1 MAEMP
6 LIQVHELYKRFGR
19 QEGFKGF
26 SLDIMRG
33 EILAV
38 VGRSGTGKSV
48 FLKNLIGLIR
58 PDKGQILVEGQDI
71 HQGGSRHLGRGREGF
86 GMLFQGGALFDSLTV
101 EDNVAFPLQEKTRMS
116 DAEIQVAVAEM
127 LKDVGLE
134 GVEGKFP
141 DKLSGGC
148 GNRGA

>member
-6 LIQVHELYKRFGR
+6 LIQVRELYKRFGR
-19 QEGFKGF
+19 QAVFQGL

-48 FLKNLIGLIR
+48 LLKHLIGLIR

-71 HQGGSRHLGRGREGF
+71 HQGGSRHL
-86 GMLFQGGALFDSLTV
+86 A
-101 EDNVAFPLQEKTRMS
+101 
-116 DAEIQVAVAEM
+116 
-127 LKDVGLE
+127 
-134 GVEGKFP
+134 
-141 DKLSGGC
+141 
-148 GNRGA
+148 